1 MPCSHDFY
9 SFVSS
14 TLLLHNSTFSFKTIT
29 SPAVNCGPNFLSFKY
44 CNKAAERDSTL
55 RSYQHTNDPR
65 TLDKFKSLR
74 KQCNRIAV
82 DDKRTYLSSEINKYR
97 YSDPLKMWRVLNIFF
112 NNHNQLPSFMTI
124 SNEKV
129 TDAEVI
135 AYSFNNYFCSVI
147 SKLLCDTYGFIP
159 FVSSIEPILNIT
171 STSDCFCFVD
181 CDSFSVFTYFN
192 SFKKSRLDRN
202 FISHNIFNLHP
213 TFFSSVICYF
223 INTCLQDSTF
233 PSFLKTSEVI
243 PIFKK
248 GNPHDMCN
256 YRPISLL
263 PTLSRVFEKVIAAQ
277 IETYMSKNNLLSSN
291 KFGYDK
297 GNSTESALNMLL
309 YHIYKNIERN

>member
-1 MPCSHDFY
+1 MILVTLIHALIGWCQIVSVEIMLQISLLLTKHRIIKFNFKKPRNTKSRVIKKKIPIYTDDSVNQFCSSLDSEILPCSHDFY

-135 AYSFNNYFCSVI
+135 AYSFNNYF
-147 SKLLCDTYGFIP
+147 LFCDI
-159 FVSSIEPILNIT
+159 
-171 STSDCFCFVD
+171 
-181 CDSFSVFTYFN
+181 
-192 SFKKSRLDRN
+192 
-202 FISHNIFNLHP
+202 
-213 TFFSSVICYF
+213 
-223 INTCLQDSTF
+223 
-233 PSFLKTSEVI
+233 
-243 PIFKK
+243 
-248 GNPHDMCN
+248 
-256 YRPISLL
+256 
-263 PTLSRVFEKVIAAQ
+263 
-277 IETYMSKNNLLSSN
+277 
-291 KFGYDK
+291 
-297 GNSTESALNMLL
+297 
-309 YHIYKNIERN
+309 